1 MKLSI
6 EDIEFICLISII
18 AVAILTKSIF
28 VLSGGSV

>member
-1 MKLSI
+1 MKFTI

-18 AVAILTKSIF
+18 TVGILAKSIF